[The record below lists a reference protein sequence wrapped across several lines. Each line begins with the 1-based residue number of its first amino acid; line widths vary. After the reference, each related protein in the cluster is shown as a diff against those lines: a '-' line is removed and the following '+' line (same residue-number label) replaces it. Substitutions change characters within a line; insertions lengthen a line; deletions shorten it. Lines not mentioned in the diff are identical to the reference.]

1 MQRRFLARERVEVR
15 GGESEGDGVGEG
27 AVGEGGELGGYGA
40 VEAVGEGGCVG
51 ALILWGWEGE
61 GRRGGGV
68 GIYME
73 KGKRRSYA
81 ITGLLGSGGMLF
93 SRAGKGGG
101 ASW

>member
-1 MQRRFLARERVEVR
+1 M
-15 GGESEGDGVGEG
+15 GV
-27 AVGEGGELGGYGA
+27 
-40 VEAVGEGGCVG
+40 
-51 ALILWGWEGE
+51 
-61 GRRGGGV
+61 GRRGKGGV

-93 SRAGKGGG
+93 SRAGKEGGGG

>member
-1 MQRRFLARERVEVR
+1 MAPLKLF
-15 GGESEGDGVGEG
+15 G
-27 AVGEGGELGGYGA
+27 
-40 VEAVGEGGCVG
+40 GEGGCVG

-61 GRRGGGV
+61 GRGGGV

-93 SRAGKGGG
+93 SRAGKEGGG
-101 ASW
+101 GGGGGGNLVKKNIG